1 MRRIHGNIFFITKW
15 CRKITAFSTEYG
27 RFWFNKLPMGLKGAA
42 EAFQRRMDELMEI
55 EPSLKGKHMET
66 YQDDSLIFDD
76 SIEDHALH
84 IYMWLERLYYAN
96 VIPAWSKC
104 VVGVEELEWCGRIIS
119 KDGIKCLTSKAS
131 AILKIAEPQSYAE
144 AKTFY
149 HMSAWH
155 REFLPM
161 FADTAKPI
169 RSRWHGARNAKS
181 PSINLKGIYM
191 TRRNYTEMVQVYI
204 IYIVMG
210 PRDKL
215 MGYYSKSLSNSEM
228 NYGPAKIELYSMWLC
243 YKHWRHL
250 ILGRK
255 VVIFTDAK
263 GYKDLNL
270 NNLELQPEVQH
281 IKGEDNIVADAL
293 TRLRIDNKDESAFVI
308 HLEDSEAKRL
318 CFKEAHEGP

>member
-119 KDGIKCLTSKAS
+119 KDGIKCLTFQVAWSKECKESFHKLKRNIHDAS
-131 AILKIAEPQSYAE
+131 EL
-144 AKTFY
+144 
-149 HMSAWH
+149 H
-155 REFLPM
+155 RDGP
-161 FADTAKPI
+161 
-169 RSRWHGARNAKS
+169 
-181 PSINLKGIYM
+181 GIYHL
-191 TRRNYTEMVQVYI
+191 YCD
-204 IYIVMG
+204 G
-210 PRDKL
+210 
-215 MGYYSKSLSNSEM
+215 SKRQA
-228 NYGPAKIELYSMWLC
+228 YG
-243 YKHWRHL
+243 
-250 ILGRK
+250 
-255 VVIFTDAK
+255 V
-263 GYKDLNL
+263 
-270 NNLELQPEVQH
+270 LQ
-281 IKGEDNIVADAL
+281 
-293 TRLRIDNKDESAFVI
+293 
-308 HLEDSEAKRL
+308 
-318 CFKEAHEGP
+318 

>member
-1 MRRIHGNIFFITKW
+1 
-15 CRKITAFSTEYG
+15 
-27 RFWFNKLPMGLKGAA
+27 
-42 EAFQRRMDELMEI
+42 
-55 EPSLKGKHMET
+55 
-66 YQDDSLIFDD
+66 
-76 SIEDHALH
+76 
-84 IYMWLERLYYAN
+84 
-96 VIPAWSKC
+96 
-104 VVGVEELEWCGRIIS
+104 
-119 KDGIKCLTSKAS
+119 
-131 AILKIAEPQSYAE
+131 
-144 AKTFY
+144 
-149 HMSAWH
+149 
-155 REFLPM
+155 
-161 FADTAKPI
+161 
-169 RSRWHGARNAKS
+169 
-181 PSINLKGIYM
+181 M

-281 IKGEDNIVADAL
+281 IKGEDNVVADAL
-293 TRLRIDNKDESAFVI
+293 TRLRINNKDESAFVI